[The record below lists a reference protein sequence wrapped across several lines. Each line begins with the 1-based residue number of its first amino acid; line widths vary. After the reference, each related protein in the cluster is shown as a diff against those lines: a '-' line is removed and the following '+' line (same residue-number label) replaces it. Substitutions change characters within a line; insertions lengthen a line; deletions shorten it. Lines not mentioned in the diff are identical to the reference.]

1 MPRSLCIL
9 RLSAIGDTCHVVP
22 LIRTLRHAWPDCR
35 ITWIIGRTE
44 ARLMQLVPDVELI
57 PVDKRRLRTEWLRLR
72 RELRDRRFDALL
84 HIQLS
89 LRASLLSTAV
99 RAERKLGFD
108 RARARELQWAFTNA
122 RVPARSREHVLD
134 SFLGFAEAL
143 GARERVI
150 DWNLPIPADAQAY
163 AHRLIPDERPTLV
176 INPASS
182 HPMRNWRPERYAAVA
197 DHAASRH
204 GMRVILCGSP
214 STRERELGAAITAA
228 ARTPLVDQIG
238 RDTLPQMLA
247 LLARATVLLAPDTGP
262 VHMATAVGTPVIGL
276 YAATNPERSGPYFSR
291 RWCVDRY
298 PEAARRFLGKSPEEL
313 PWWTKIERRGV
324 MDLIETDAVIERLD
338 ALMQQRTP
346 S

>member
-22 LIRTLRHAWPDCR
+22 LIRTVRHAWPDCR
-35 ITWIIGRTE
+35 ITWIIGRVE
-44 ARLMQLVPDVELI
+44 AKLMQLLPDVELI
-57 PVDKRRLRTEWLRLR
+57 PVDKRRLRAEWTRLR
-72 RELRDRRFDALL
+72 RELRGRRFDALL

-108 RARARELQWAFTNA
+108 RARARELQWLFTND
-122 RVPARSREHVLD
+122 RVPARAREHVLD

-150 DWNLPIPADAQAY
+150 EWNLPIPDEAQAY
-163 AHRLIPDERPTLV
+163 ARGLIPDDRPTLV

-182 HPMRNWRPERYAAVA
+182 HARRNWIPERYAAVA
-197 DHAASRH
+197 DHAATRH
-204 GMRVILCGSP
+204 GMRIVLCGGPSP
-214 STRERELGAAITAA
+214 RERELGAAIAA
-228 ARTPLVDQIG
+228 AAMTPLVDQIG

-247 LLARATVLLAPDTGP
+247 LLARSTVLLAPDTGP

-276 YAATNPERSGPYFSR
+276 YAATNPERSGPYHSR
-291 RWCVDRY
+291 AWCVNRY
-298 PEAARRFLGKSPEEL
+298 PEAARHFLGRSPDEL
-313 PWWTKIERRGV
+313 PWWTKIERPGV
-324 MDLIETDAVIERLD
+324 MDLIETDAVTERLD

-346 S
+346 N